1 MPIQVLPPQLANQ
14 IAAGEVVER
23 PASVV
28 KELVENSLDAGA
40 TRIEIDIER
49 GGAKRIRIRDNG
61 SGIDKDELALAL
73 ARHATSK
80 IACLDDLENITSMGF
95 RGEALASVSSVSR
108 LTLTSRTLA
117 QNEAWQAYAEGR
129 DLAVTLKPAAHP
141 VGTTVEVL
149 DLFYNTPAR
158 RKFMRTEKT
167 EFTHIDEVIRRIAL
181 ARFDVT
187 FILQHNG
194 KTVRQYR
201 AVSQQS
207 QPLRRLGALCGPAF
221 VERALSVSWQHG
233 DLAIHGW
240 VADPAGGELPEMQ
253 YSYVNRRTMRDK
265 LINHAIRQA
274 YQEQL
279 AGAQQPAFVLFLDVD
294 PHQVDVNVHPA
305 KHEVRFHQARLV
317 HDFIYQAVVTVLQQ
331 STAPR
336 LPMGEAGPRAPQNR
350 QASGRNHFSL
360 PAGESDPRWPAQKA
374 DGEADPRW
382 SAQQVDGEANP
393 RRPAQRVGGEASLP
407 LPTDPAASGQAAAQP
422 PDVAGAEA
430 GRQSGKTGGD
440 REVDRRPAAA
450 GEESIAARQ
459 HDGGGQA
466 RERSGGYAGGAG
478 YQRKEG
484 ALYRQLMQTA
494 SLPQEAK
501 TAQRDIFAKRR
512 PSTDDAPHAADH
524 APHADGNALNAVA
537 QQAHGGH
544 YAAPGIRHGQR
555 EQSGHLTLTSAGVA
569 PSAAASLNR
578 DSGVDLASAGISG
591 ADSGANP
598 LAGVPGG
605 DASVG
610 AGPAVVGNPH
620 TFGRVLTLVAPCYA
634 LVESAGSLALLS
646 LPVAERCLI
655 ERQLTPGMDTLRAQ
669 PLLIPLR
676 ITLRDNEV
684 AALKR
689 HQPLLQEMGIVLQA
703 HLHQAILNAVPLPL
717 RQQNLQ
723 NLIPD
728 LLGYL
733 QGETSVT
740 HHQVAVWL
748 ARRLQHESVAW
759 SHSRAIQL
767 LAEVERLCPQWVK
780 APPDGLLVTL
790 NFEAAI
796 KALNHD

>member
-28 KELVENSLDAGA
+28 KELLENSLDAGA

-61 SGIDKDELALAL
+61 SGIAKEELALAL

-80 IACLDDLENITSMGF
+80 IASLDDLESITSMGF

-108 LTLTSRTLA
+108 LTLTSRTAA
-117 QNEAWQAYAEGR
+117 QSEAWQAYAEGR
-129 DLAVTLKPAAHP
+129 ELAVTLKPAAHP
-141 VGTTVEVL
+141 VGTTADVV

-207 QPLRRLGALCGPAF
+207 QHLRRLGGLCGPAF
-221 VERALSVSWQHG
+221 VARALGVSWQHG

-240 VADPAGGELPEMQ
+240 VADPAAGELPEIQ

-274 YQEQL
+274 YQDQL
-279 AGAQQPAFVLFLDVD
+279 AGTQQPAFVLFLNVD

-331 STAPR
+331 SAAPR
-336 LPMGEAGPRAPQNR
+336 LPIGDEGAGPSTPENR

-360 PAGESDPRWPAQKA
+360 PAGEASSLRGARQP
-374 DGEADPRW
+374 DGEPSR
-382 SAQQVDGEANP
+382 
-393 RRPAQRVGGEASLP
+393 LP
-407 LPTDPAASGQAAAQP
+407 EDAAASGLAAARP
-422 PDVAGAEA
+422 AVVAADEERRA
-430 GRQSGKTGGD
+430 AGGD
-440 REVDRRPAAA
+440 SDHDRRSAGVADERASPQQSSVAAA
-450 GEESIAARQ
+450 R
-459 HDGGGQA
+459 GGQA
-466 RERSGGYAGGAG
+466 RERNGGYAGGAG

-494 SLPQEAK
+494 PLAQEGQ
-501 TAQRDIFAKRR
+501 TTPRDIFAR
-512 PSTDDAPHAADH
+512 PRPADGGSLPGDNDAPHA
-524 APHADGNALNAVA
+524 G
-537 QQAHGGH
+537 
-544 YAAPGIRHGQR
+544 
-555 EQSGHLTLTSAGVA
+555 
-569 PSAAASLNR
+569 AAS
-578 DSGVDLASAGISG
+578 SSSAVMGE
-591 ADSGANP
+591 
-598 LAGVPGG
+598 
-605 DASVG
+605 ASVS
-610 AGPAVVGNPH
+610 AGPAVAGNPH
-620 TFGRVLTLVAPCYA
+620 SLGRVVTLVAPCYA
-634 LVESAGSLALLS
+634 LVESASGLALLS
-646 LPVAERCLI
+646 LPVAERGLT
-655 ERQLTPGMDTLRAQ
+655 ERQLTPCTEQLRAQ

-676 ITLRDNEV
+676 MTLRDEEA

-689 HQPLLQEMGIVLQA
+689 HQPLLQEMGITLQA

-733 QGETSVT
+733 HGETSVT

-748 ARRLQHESVAW
+748 ARRLQHESVVW